1 EQAGIKVNTN
11 AVRGFDHGVFV
22 PLSLI
27 YPQADVPVLMLSL
40 KTSYDVEEHI
50 RVGKA
55 LAALR
60 DEGVLI
66 VGSGLT
72 YHNMRGFRR
81 PESTPVAEAFEA
93 YLSKAIEQPDPER
106 RNEMLMH
113 WEQAPGARLAHP
125 REDHLMPLMV
135 VAGAAGD
142 DAGRTVFID
151 HVME

>member
-93 YLSKAIEQPDPER
+93 YLSKAISQPDPAAR
-106 RNEMLMH
+106 DRMLVD
-113 WEQAPGARLAHP
+113 WTSAPAAPLAHP
-125 REDHLMPLMV
+125 PEDPLLPRV
-135 VAGAAGD
+135 VGEGAAGGD
-142 DAGRTVFID
+142 RRQRV
-151 HVME
+151 